1 MLITQVQLEESNR
14 KVVEL
19 TQLNGEMQGQVGT
32 LTTTIRSL
40 EGKVRQLIRQDTR
53 RSRNVVLMLGQHHRR
68 CPSNN
73 TTFSGLH
80 DSDQH

>member
-14 KVVEL
+14 KVAEL

-32 LTTTIRSL
+32 LNTTIRSL
-40 EGKVRQLIRQDTR
+40 EGKVRQLITQDTR

-68 CPSNN
+68 CPSIN
-73 TTFSGLH
+73 TTLSGLH